1 MKCVRS
7 LLLLIPALALAT
19 PALAQRDVR
28 LADSQ
33 EPGSVIVFPKFIK
46 GTTPLPEG
54 GSAPATEI
62 EVGIVCPTGFT
73 CPEHMPVKI
82 RFHWVCPSTEANP
95 AGSFICQEADFDVTA
110 TVWEKI
116 VLVPNGLGTTDGV
129 GTRFVPAP
137 PCPRGFLVGWVEN
150 TSDVPIKFDGLIGDA
165 VLRESGSAFASY
177 TAIPIQASPALAT
190 GQTVSLGANGGLIFD
205 GADGHYQAVTGKVFG
220 DVRYS
225 NVTGPTTFATSF
237 VTLLT
242 LDVLSNRPNNPIA
255 VDFNFYAGF
264 NSALGVENVISTSTE
279 FICWTEQ
286 RIDVIDGNL
295 TTTVMGRKG
304 TFESTAATKF
314 LFGTT
319 LDGVGPVTLLG
330 LTETV
335 EGPTPGSAMREYI
348 NSLYNNSVVVTTTLV
363 P

>member
-1 MKCVRS
+1 MPAV
-7 LLLLIPALALAT
+7 ALAM
-19 PALAQRDVR
+19 PALAQVRDTR
-28 LADSQ
+28 LSDSQ
-33 EPGSVIVFPKFIK
+33 EPGSVIVFPKFIT

-62 EVGIVCPTGFT
+62 EVGITCPKGFT

-95 AGSFICQEADFDVTA
+95 GGSFICQETNFDVTG
-110 TVWEKI
+110 TVWEKL
-116 VLVPNGLGTTDGV
+116 VLVPNGVGTADGV

-137 PCPRGFLVGWVEN
+137 SCPRGYLVGWVEN

-165 VLRESGSAFASY
+165 VLRESGGALASY
-177 TAIPIQASPALAT
+177 TAIPIQADPALGTTAPIT
-190 GQTVSLGANGGLIFD
+190 LAADGEGLIFD
-205 GADGHYQAVTGKVFG
+205 GGAGHYRAVTGRLLG
-220 DVRYS
+220 DVRYT
-225 NVTGPTTFATSF
+225 NTTGPTTFATSF

-264 NSALGVENVISTSTE
+264 NSALGVENVLSTSTE

-286 RIDVIDGNL
+286 RIDAINGNL
-295 TTTVMGRKG
+295 VTTVMGRKG
-304 TFESTAATKF
+304 TFETTAATKF

-319 LDGVGPVTLLG
+319 LDGTGPVTLLG

-335 EGPTPGSAMREYI
+335 EGPTPGAAMREYI
-348 NSLYNNSVVVTTTLV
+348 DSLYNDSAVVTTTFV